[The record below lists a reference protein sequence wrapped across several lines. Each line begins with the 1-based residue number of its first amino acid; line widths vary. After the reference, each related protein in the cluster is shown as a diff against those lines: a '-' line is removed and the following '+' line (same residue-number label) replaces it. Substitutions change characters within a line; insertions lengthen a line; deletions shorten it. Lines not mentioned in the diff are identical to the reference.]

1 MFLQNAIKIGFSE
14 FRLMKES
21 ATFLQSALKLGH
33 SVLHHINFSDSGKI
47 HWSGSYRFC

>member
-21 ATFLQSALKLGH
+21 ATFLRSALKLGH
-33 SVLHHINFSDSGKI
+33 SVLHHINFSDKWQNSLV
-47 HWSGSYRFC
+47 WLL

>member
-33 SVLHHINFSDSGKI
+33 SVLHHINFSDKWQNSLV
-47 HWSGSYRFC
+47 WLL